1 MPFIESFEP
10 VIGKNPKVLI
20 LGSIP
25 GIASLQVQQYYAHPR
40 NAFWPIM
47 AKLFDVEWS
56 DDYESRIQQV
66 KSLPV
71 VLWDTLKACHREGS
85 LDSAI
90 TKDRLEANDII
101 GLLEQVNSIR
111 LIAFNGAASE
121 KYFKQTVAKLLTQHE
136 SLVQIRL
143 PSTSPAHAARSYATK
158 LEAWSIVGTAGRGSN
173 N

>member
-1 MPFIESFEP
+1 MPFIESFAP
-10 VIGKNPKVLI
+10 VIGDNPKVLI

-40 NAFWPIM
+40 NNFWPIM
-47 AKLFDVEWS
+47 AKLFDVEWL

-66 KSLPV
+66 KKFPV

-90 TKDRLEANDII
+90 LKDQLEANDIV
-101 GLLEQVNSIR
+101 GLLERVKSIR

-121 KYFKQTVAKLLTQHE
+121 KYFKQTVAKLLTSEHQ
-136 SLVQIRL
+136 LDLIRL
-143 PSTSPAHAARSYATK
+143 PSTSPAHASKNFQQK
-158 LEAWSIVGTAGRGSN
+158 LEDWQVIKN
-173 N
+173 YLD

>member
-40 NAFWPIM
+40 NNFWPIM
-47 AKLFDVEWS
+47 SKLFDVEWA
-56 DDYESRIQQV
+56 DDYEPRIQQV
-66 KSLPV
+66 KKLPV

-90 TKDRLEANDII
+90 LKDQLEANDIV
-101 GLLEQVNSIR
+101 GLLEQVPSIR

-121 KYFKQTVAKLLTQHE
+121 KYFKQTVAKLLGQNK
-136 SLVQIRL
+136 LLDQIRL
-143 PSTSPAHAARSYATK
+143 PSTSPAHASKNFQQK
-158 LEAWSIVGTAGRGSN
+158 LDDWQIIKN
-173 N
+173 YLD

>member
-10 VIGKNPKVLI
+10 VIGTNPKVLI

-25 GIASLQVQQYYAHPR
+25 GIASLQAQQYYAHPR

-47 AKLFDVEWS
+47 ANLFDIEWH
-56 DDYESRIQQV
+56 DEYELRIQQV
-66 KSLPV
+66 KKLPV

-90 TKDRLEANDII
+90 LKDELEANDIV
-101 GLLEQVNSIR
+101 GLLKSHPGID

-121 KYFKQTVAKLLTQHE
+121 KYFKKTVGKLLTDEQQVD
-136 SLVQIRL
+136 LQRL
-143 PSTSPAHAARSYATK
+143 PSTSPAHASKNFQQK
-158 LEAWSIVGTAGRGSN
+158 LEDWKVLMAYFR
-173 N
+173 

>member
-10 VIGKNPKVLI
+10 VIGTNPKVLI

-40 NAFWPIM
+40 NLFWPIM
-47 AKLFDVEWS
+47 AKLFDVEW
-56 DDYESRIQQV
+56 DNEYESRIRQV
-66 KSLPV
+66 KKLPV

-90 TKDRLEANDII
+90 LKDELEANDIL
-101 GLLEQVNSIR
+101 GLLKSHPGID

-121 KYFKQTVAKLLTQHE
+121 KYFKQTVGRLLTDEQQVD
-136 SLVQIRL
+136 LQRL
-143 PSTSPAHAARSYATK
+143 PSTSPAHASKNFQQK
-158 LEAWSIVGTAGRGSN
+158 LEDWKVVMAYLR
-173 N
+173 

>member
-10 VIGKNPKVLI
+10 VIGTDPKVLI

-25 GIASLQVQQYYAHPR
+25 GIASLQAQQYYAHPR

-47 AKLFDVEWS
+47 AELFDVEWS
-56 DDYESRIQQV
+56 VEYEIRIQQV
-66 KSLPV
+66 KKLPV
-71 VLWDTLKACHREGS
+71 VLWDTLRACHREGS

-101 GLLEQVNSIR
+101 GLLKLQPNIR

-121 KYFKQTVAKLLTQHE
+121 KYFKQTVAKLLTDDQQ
-136 SLVQIRL
+136 VDQIRL
-143 PSTSPAHAARSYATK
+143 PSTSPAHASKNIQQKYEDWKVIIRY
-158 LEAWSIVGTAGRGSN
+158 LD
-173 N
+173 

>member
-10 VIGKNPKVLI
+10 VIGENPKVLI

-25 GIASLQVQQYYAHPR
+25 GIASLQAQQYYAHPR

-47 AKLFDVEWS
+47 AKLFDVDWS
-56 DDYESRIQQV
+56 DDYQSRIEQV
-66 KSLPV
+66 KCLPV

-90 TKDRLEANDII
+90 TKDRLEANDIV
-101 GLLEQVNSIR
+101 GLLKQVSSIR

-121 KYFKQTVAKLLTQHE
+121 KYFKQTVAKLLTKHE
-136 SLVQIRL
+136 LLNQIRL
-143 PSTSPAHAARSYATK
+143 PSTSPAHASKNFQQK
-158 LEAWSIVGTAGRGSN
+158 LEDWKVITEYLP
-173 N
+173 